1 MTIRFCYVFAA
12 LLLITSGTFA
22 GWQKTAHLVT
32 LPIIEGGG
40 IYTSVAALQQTHS
53 NATRAPAITT
63 LSLLGL
69 NAAAG
74 MTTMLGP
81 KENYPIMRIIHRS
94 IGFGVTA
101 AAIWLSVA
109 ETADDRVKKTSRGI
123 CYAYTGLTMVPLLI
137 FNF

>member
-1 MTIRFCYVFAA
+1 MKARIYCGIAA
-12 LLLITSGTFA
+12 ILLLSSGTFA
-22 GWQKTAHLVT
+22 GWQKVVHLTT
-32 LPIIEGGG
+32 LPIIEAGG
-40 IYTSVAALQQTHS
+40 IYTSVVALQETNS

-74 MTTMLGP
+74 LTTMLGP
-81 KENYPIMRIIHRS
+81 QENYPVMRVIHRS
-94 IGFGVTA
+94 IGFAVTA

-109 ETADDRVKKTSRGI
+109 ETADDRVKNTSRNV
-123 CYAYTGLTMVPLLI
+123 CYAYTGLTMAPLLI